1 MESSNHEGI
10 EEVFV
15 IQTDA
20 IDFFAALV
28 KAKAGKSEV
37 HGRIQYQDGSRHYFH
52 YPDGERAVVR
62 NKLSVVCEAIAG
74 FYGTDVFCQKFD
86 EAIAYGD
93 FIHVLRGAGS
103 ILN

>member
-52 YPDGERAVVR
+52 YPDGERAAVR

-86 EAIAYGD
+86 GIIEHCE
-93 FIHVLRGAGS
+93 FIHLLRAAKHS
-103 ILN
+103 LN